1 MFVAYVSKT
10 AMFETFRI
18 TNRVNVEC
26 INDLVISFYDIK
38 REKKLLA
45 KHKKKDFKDN
55 QSQASVS
62 STVVNSVPPKSF
74 DFRYLLGAGG
84 AICLGVMLVKIFS

>member
-1 MFVAYVSKT
+1 
-10 AMFETFRI
+10 
-18 TNRVNVEC
+18 VNVEC

-45 KHKKKDFKDN
+45 KYKKKDFKDN
-55 QSQASVS
+55 QSQVSVS
-62 STVVNSVPPKSF
+62 STVNPVPPKSF

-84 AICLGVMLVKIFS
+84 VICLGVMLVKIFA